1 MKDISSQD
9 VFKEIQESLA
19 EILDIEPQ
27 EILPESY
34 MARDLGAESID
45 LLELSVALDSRFK
58 VEIDD
63 NEIYLKTLRL
73 YLNEA
78 EESRTPAAGY
88 LAEKFPSLAEERIAE
103 ILSDLEG
110 GPVLK
115 VKDLTGYIL
124 RQLGLHGRNL

>member
-1 MKDISSQD
+1 MEDISS
-9 VFKEIQESLA
+9 KEIFEAIRDSLA
-19 EILDIEPQ
+19 EILDIEPL
-27 EILPESY
+27 EIQPESY
-34 MARDLGAESID
+34 VVRDLGTESID

-73 YLNEA
+73 HLNEA
-78 EESRTPAAGY
+78 EEKREPTADY
-88 LAEKFPSLAEERIAE
+88 LALKFPSLKKDRIAE

-115 VKDLTGYIL
+115 VKDLTGYIGL
-124 RQLGLHGRNL
+124 QLGLNGSGN